1 VLLPQT
7 APRRPP
13 TLSRAPPCPPLLTQ
27 LRPPPRALCRFLPRY
42 RAQLLAVEGHVA
54 GAAASNA
61 TTAALAAG
69 AVAMLSLWLFW
80 SVVTFSGLF
89 TAAAVAVA
97 ARDVLVSAF
106 AAPGADGGP
115 KRD

>member
-1 VLLPQT
+1 M
-7 APRRPP
+7 
-13 TLSRAPPCPPLLTQ
+13 
-27 LRPPPRALCRFLPRY
+27 
-42 RAQLLAVEGHVA
+42 A

-61 TTAALAAG
+61 TSAAVAAG
-69 AVAMLSLWLFW
+69 AVAMVSLWLFW

-89 TAAAVAVA
+89 TAAALAVA

-106 AAPGADGGP
+106 AGPDGGP